1 MRVYAVIDTNV
12 LVSALLARSNS
23 SPTVKVLDYL
33 FQGLIVAVFNDD
45 IISEYSSVLHREQFG
60 FSEDAIVRVIQA
72 IRTGVSVKVESMNT
86 VLPDPK
92 DVVFYEVAMTQNGS
106 YLVTGNIKH
115 FPKEAQ
121 VVTPAEM
128 VAIIEGVFPL

>member
-33 FQGLIVAVFNDD
+33 FHGLIVAVFNDD

-115 FPKEAQ
+115 FPKVAQ

-128 VAIIEGVFPL
+128 VAIIEGSLH

>member
-1 MRVYAVIDTNV
+1 M
-12 LVSALLARSNS
+12 
-23 SPTVKVLDYL
+23 
-33 FQGLIVAVFNDD
+33 FNDD

-106 YLVTGNIKH
+106 YLVTGNIKVGSINSTYEDNE
-115 FPKEAQ
+115 K
-121 VVTPAEM
+121 
-128 VAIIEGVFPL
+128 